1 MSEREQDNKV
11 EGEKIL
17 YSQNFL
23 KDPELVNR
31 LLEKTSI
38 NSKDIVYE
46 IGPGKGVITKELGKR
61 SKKVIAFEKDERLY
75 SYLMEQFKDSND
87 IKIHLGDFLKQDI
100 DFKNTKVFS
109 NIPFNIT
116 ADIIKKLVNIEN
128 SPSDTYLFLQKEASE
143 KYSGT
148 PKETLV
154 SLLIKPWFELRELH
168 DFSPED
174 FSPKP
179 SVDVVLLQIQKRGEF
194 LIKERDSQLYK
205 DFISYSFSQWQPNI
219 GKIFKKI
226 FTYKQLK
233 KLSKDLNFGLEN
245 KITDLTFEQ
254 FLNTFYYFL
263 QGVDF
268 KKQREVFDSGKKLQ
282 KQQKNLKK
290 IHRSR
295 TDKSWKRKKR

>member
-1 MSEREQDNKV
+1 MEETEKYNKN
-11 EGEKIL
+11 IL
-17 YSQNFL
+17 LSQNFV
-23 KDPELVNR
+23 KDPELVNS

-46 IGPGKGVITKELGKR
+46 IGSGKGIITEKLLAK
-61 SKKVIAFEKDERLY
+61 SAKVIAFEKDEELF
-75 SYLMEQFKDSND
+75 FKLEEKFKNEDNVE
-87 IKIHLGDFLKQDI
+87 IHLGDFLKQDI
-100 DFKNTKVFS
+100 DFKGSKVFS

-116 ADIIKKLVNIEN
+116 SEIIKKLVNIEN
-128 SPSDTYLFLQKEASE
+128 SPIDTYLFIQKEAFE
-143 KYSGT
+143 KYSGI

-168 DFSPED
+168 GFSPED

-179 SVDVVLLQIQKRGEF
+179 SVDIVLLQIKKHEEF
-194 LIKERDSQLYK
+194 LVEKKNRQIYN

-219 GKIFKKI
+219 EKTFKKI

-233 KLSKDLNFGLEN
+233 ILSNDLNFDLGD

-254 FLNTFYYFL
+254 FLNLFNYFL
-263 QGVDF
+263 QGVDS
-268 KKQREVFDSGKKLQ
+268 KKQKEVFGFEKILQ

-295 TDKSWKRKKR
+295 TDKSWKKKI